1 MLKYPNCE
9 ICRRLREVLPKDE
22 VPDEIINAYHES
34 KGSYEL
40 FPKKW
45 QDTVIDVMLEF
56 EKPKNDCRYWGENVF
71 PFFDDGCHIGHSFC
85 NPKECEDYEP
95 VSEEIAVNRRCKCP
109 RCGSRRIDQAI
120 YDRAIEGEW
129 YHCADCGAWYN
140 ENGELDE
147 EGEYN

>member
-1 MLKYPNCE
+1 MKYPNCK
-9 ICRRLREVLPKDE
+9 ICRRLREVLPEDE
-22 VPDEIINAYHES
+22 VPDEVINAYHES

-56 EKPKNDCRYWGENVF
+56 
-71 PFFDDGCHIGHSFC
+71 
-85 NPKECEDYEP
+85 
-95 VSEEIAVNRRCKCP
+95 EIAVNRRCKCP

-140 ENGELDE
+140 EYGELDE